1 MASMPWASPDIWF
14 ASAAHGDL
22 GAGTGP
28 CLFSLAGAQIKV
40 LIKESSE
47 TFSARRPGVSVRGG
61 FFRNMNL
68 SWSSTLS
75 QMKGVFRGEGTL
87 VQSLKRHRHVA
98 RGLYSCPLCAWS
110 NNHSPQEL
118 QCLPPPSSCC
128 QQLPH
133 AWWCPF
139 SGNLVVPPPFLLH
152 SMPVLGLPSLCCL
165 QQHRSNAV
173 CHRWLWAGCC
183 PALLSGFRNR
193 QSFLSD
199 NCFSCC

>member
-1 MASMPWASPDIWF
+1 MVRALPAALRWRAGGGHGCRTASMPRASPDIWF

-47 TFSARRPGVSVRGG
+47 TLSARRPGVSVRGG

-98 RGLYSCPLCAWS
+98 RGLYSCSLCAWS
-110 NNHSPQEL
+110 NNHSPQEP

-128 QQLPH
+128 QQLPMPDDAPSPETLWFPH
-133 AWWCPF
+133 
-139 SGNLVVPPPFLLH
+139 H
-152 SMPVLGLPSLCCL
+152 SSFTP
-165 QQHRSNAV
+165 R
-173 CHRWLWAGCC
+173 
-183 PALLSGFRNR
+183 LS
-193 QSFLSD
+193 
-199 NCFSCC
+199 